1 MEQRVAVDW
10 LASYYR
16 DSLGV
21 QAIVP
26 ETEVRVQAKS
36 KLGFGRADGLVASLL
51 PDGTVYTAALEAK
64 SARTLLNVSPWY
76 DDERWVLHALIA
88 GGLGLLS
95 AGLVGWFVDTWFWM
109 WVFPVLMFLGAS
121 FAYLLLTREHSRYR
135 PIDVVQQVKR
145 YPADEQWIAVSAD
158 AYNLLDTEWQEA
170 LRAACRRESIGLLRV
185 RSTAHCDPLE
195 APRRRRMPKGHADFL
210 ACYARSNDIRRKLR
224 AKFDE
229 NMQQ

>member
-1 MEQRVAVDW
+1 MPRGRLNEKHVQRVAVDW

-16 DSLGV
+16 DRPGV

-88 GGLGLLS
+88 GSGCCQPGWW
-95 AGLVGWFVDTWFWM
+95 VGSW
-109 WVFPVLMFLGAS
+109 
-121 FAYLLLTREHSRYR
+121 
-135 PIDVVQQVKR
+135 
-145 YPADEQWIAVSAD
+145 
-158 AYNLLDTEWQEA
+158 
-170 LRAACRRESIGLLRV
+170 
-185 RSTAHCDPLE
+185 
-195 APRRRRMPKGHADFL
+195 
-210 ACYARSNDIRRKLR
+210 ARGFGCGSSPS
-224 AKFDE
+224 
-229 NMQQ
+229 